1 MSIPYDEETQPLVPR
16 GVTRRR
22 DNSVASFLARGRSNT
37 INSLKSGFETVKK
50 HKNEFWLLIIGSL
63 VLYLGFTLAFL
74 PRTSLSRDFRR
85 LHFSKL
91 TKSEAFRIYV
101 ETLMKENKCQDHLS
115 NYTSH
120 IHWAGDAHALE
131 YTINELSMLG
141 FTPKLEEYHTWL
153 NEPVKTEV
161 TLWDQNHL
169 LYNASMTEDYISE
182 GEDNESFKKVFGFH
196 GFSANGTVRS
206 EYVYCNYGTI
216 EDYEHLLSH
225 NVKLEGKIHVI
236 RYGTIMKG
244 IVVKNAETFGALGA
258 ILYTDSFDDG
268 LITENNGYKPYPEG
282 PARHESSIE
291 RGSVLLVD
299 SVAGDPTT
307 PEYSSK
313 HKDVKRLNSS
323 SNLPTIPSVPMSERE
338 IAPLLKLLNGNG
350 IQWETKGNVKGF
362 QYFSGPSDAGV
373 SCRIVNEQK
382 YLTKEIT
389 NVVIEIPGILKEQE
403 VIIGNHRDSWTSGG
417 AGGPN
422 SGSSILLEI
431 ARGFSAL
438 HQKGWKPLRTIKLIS
453 WDGGEQGMLGST
465 EYGEYH
471 RESLSKGTVAYFN
484 LDLGVIGS
492 KLNIKANPL
501 LNELIVRS
509 SKRTLFKEDPEVT
522 LYDYWKESSNAT
534 IDILGAGTDFAVF
547 QNNLGIPSID
557 FSFDRDPKK
566 DAVHQFHS
574 SYDSFEWMKTFV
586 DPDFSLH
593 STMAMFVGVSTLSLT
608 ENELLGFKT
617 HEYMIEISK
626 YYKTLYSNI
635 SEVFPNDEMI
645 MTLKDNLV
653 DLLELLTTHTTLDF
667 DAMVDF
673 VREQTQQ
680 DYPWWEWNKKLV
692 ILTRLI
698 STNSKLRKLD
708 RYFITDEGLKGRPFM
723 KHSIFAPDKQTGY
736 QGDVLPGLHE
746 ALLSENRQECI
757 YWLETLLT
765 QLDKISSLL
774 TI

>member
-1 MSIPYDEETQPLVPR
+1 
-16 GVTRRR
+16 
-22 DNSVASFLARGRSNT
+22 
-37 INSLKSGFETVKK
+37 
-50 HKNEFWLLIIGSL
+50 
-63 VLYLGFTLAFL
+63 
-74 PRTSLSRDFRR
+74 
-85 LHFSKL
+85 
-91 TKSEAFRIYV
+91 
-101 ETLMKENKCQDHLS
+101 
-115 NYTSH
+115 
-120 IHWAGDAHALE
+120 
-131 YTINELSMLG
+131 
-141 FTPKLEEYHTWL
+141 
-153 NEPVKTEV
+153 
-161 TLWDQNHL
+161 
-169 LYNASMTEDYISE
+169 
-182 GEDNESFKKVFGFH
+182 
-196 GFSANGTVRS
+196 
-206 EYVYCNYGTI
+206 
-216 EDYEHLLSH
+216 
-225 NVKLEGKIHVI
+225 
-236 RYGTIMKG
+236 
-244 IVVKNAETFGALGA
+244 
-258 ILYTDSFDDG
+258 
-268 LITENNGYKPYPEG
+268 
-282 PARHESSIE
+282 
-291 RGSVLLVD
+291 
-299 SVAGDPTT
+299 
-307 PEYSSK
+307 
-313 HKDVKRLNSS
+313 
-323 SNLPTIPSVPMSERE
+323 
-338 IAPLLKLLNGNG
+338 
-350 IQWETKGNVKGF
+350 
-362 QYFSGPSDAGV
+362 
-373 SCRIVNEQK
+373 
-382 YLTKEIT
+382 
-389 NVVIEIPGILKEQE
+389 
-403 VIIGNHRDSWTSGG
+403 
-417 AGGPN
+417 
-422 SGSSILLEI
+422 
-431 ARGFSAL
+431 
-438 HQKGWKPLRTIKLIS
+438 
-453 WDGGEQGMLGST
+453 MLGST